1 MHQVWIGAGWKM
13 NHTLRE
19 AEAYAVAL
27 RQFIESS
34 QPSMGVFV
42 VPPYTVLH
50 RVSSLLK
57 ETPIMV
63 GAQNMHWEERGAHTG
78 EISPLMLKDCGVDLV
93 ELGHCE
99 RRLHFGETDKAVNL
113 KTLAAL
119 RHGLRPLICVGETV
133 EEGEYG
139 VAYPVLARQVRI
151 ALRGVPSQQVRH
163 VMFAYEPAWAI
174 GDGGTPADPD
184 SVRGAVAWLRSQ
196 VAEAYTEQAAGEIA
210 ILYGGSVSQENAY
223 LYLSQP
229 GVDGLFIGRAAWK
242 AEDFIAIIHSIEVRA
257 AKTRLGKGV
266 ADHEDSDRK

>member
-1 MHQVWIGAGWKM
+1 MHKVWIGAGWKM
-13 NHTLRE
+13 NHTLPE
-19 AEAYAVAL
+19 AEAYAIAL
-27 RQFIESS
+27 RDFIESS
-34 QPSMGVFV
+34 RPSMNVFV

-63 GAQNMHWEERGAHTG
+63 GAQNMHWEERGAYTG

-93 ELGHCE
+93 ELGHRE
-99 RRLHFGETDKAVNL
+99 RRHSFGETDKAVNL

-133 EEGEYG
+133 EEGEVG
-139 VAYPVLARQVRI
+139 GAYPALARQVRI

-163 VMFAYEPAWAI
+163 VVFAYEPASAI

-196 VAEAYTEQAAGEIA
+196 VADAYTEQAAGEIA
-210 ILYGGSVSQENAY
+210 ILYGGSVSQENAS

-242 AEDFIAIIHSIEVRA
+242 AGDFVAIIHSIEVGA
-257 AKTRLGKGV
+257 AKTGPGKGV
-266 ADHEDSDRK
+266 ADHEDPDRK